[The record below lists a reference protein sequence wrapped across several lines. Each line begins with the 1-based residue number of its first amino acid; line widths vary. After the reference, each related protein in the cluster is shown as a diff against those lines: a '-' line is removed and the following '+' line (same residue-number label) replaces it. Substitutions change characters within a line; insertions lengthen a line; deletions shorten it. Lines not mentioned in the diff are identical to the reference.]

1 MRTVSAYRQIV
12 YDYTLIKQVD
22 SGRYRIIIRAKVL
35 PPYVFATGLTTVE
48 NRISYEF
55 GQSRRISIR

>member
-1 MRTVSAYRQIV
+1 M

-35 PPYVFATGLTTVE
+35 PPYFFATGCYTAE
-48 NRISYEF
+48 NRISYEKYRDKPYEYTVEMY
-55 GQSRRISIR
+55 STV

>member
-35 PPYVFATGLTTVE
+35 PPYNFATGCYTAE
-48 NRISYEF
+48 NRISYEN
-55 GQSRRISIR
+55 GPISRISIR